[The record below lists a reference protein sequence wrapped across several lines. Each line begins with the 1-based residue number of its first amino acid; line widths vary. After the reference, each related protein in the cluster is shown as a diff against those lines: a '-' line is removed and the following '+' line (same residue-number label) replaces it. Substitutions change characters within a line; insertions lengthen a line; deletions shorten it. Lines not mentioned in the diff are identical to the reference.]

1 MAELVYKS
9 LEEASEDTGITKTIL
24 YQLVHRQDFPAM
36 KVGRRWIIH
45 KALLAEWIEDRAKE
59 RAQL

>member
-1 MAELVYKS
+1 M
-9 LEEASEDTGITKTIL
+9 EEASEDTGITKTIL